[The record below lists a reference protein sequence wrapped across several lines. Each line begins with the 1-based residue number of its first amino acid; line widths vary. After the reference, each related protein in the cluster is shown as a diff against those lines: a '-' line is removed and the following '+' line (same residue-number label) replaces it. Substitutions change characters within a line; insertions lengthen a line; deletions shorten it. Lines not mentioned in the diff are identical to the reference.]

1 MAVKSFKL
9 IHHRDKEYQVTEVQS
24 EQDPDLISYQGLYQ
38 RFFLKTLII
47 VIVAETTRWCLKELD
62 NPKALRFGESRYEVS
77 L

>member
-9 IHHRDKEYQVTEVQS
+9 IHHRDKEYQITEVQS
-24 EQDPDLISYQGLYQ
+24 EQDPDLISYQGLCQ
-38 RFFLKTLII
+38 NFLKKTLII
-47 VIVAETTRWCLKELD
+47 VIIAETTRWCLKELD